1 MRDQAES
8 LRNKLLE
15 HKSRIPVR
23 TLAVTSGKGGVG
35 KSNFALNFSIELAN
49 RGHSVLLFDMDIGMG
64 NIDILSGV
72 SSAYSIADFFSEN
85 PVPLKNLITELP
97 GGIHFISGGSGLS
110 KLPEI
115 NKESFY
121 SFTKEFTSLLDEYQY
136 IIFDMSAG
144 LNETSLPFIL
154 SVDEVVVVTTPE
166 PTSITD
172 AYSVI
177 KYITLEREE
186 LPFYIIINRTHN
198 ADEGM
203 QTFNR
208 ISKVLWHF
216 LQKDVVL
223 LGIVP
228 DDINI
233 ANAVKRQIPFIHYDA
248 KAPSSLALSQL
259 TDRFCQ
265 QEFTL
270 RDGLPKINFVTKLKR
285 FLFNR

>member
-1 MRDQAES
+1 MKDQAES
-8 LRNKLLE
+8 LRNKLIE
-15 HKSRIPVR
+15 HKSMIPVR

-35 KSNFALNFSIELAN
+35 KSNFALNFSIELAK
-49 RGHSVLLFDMDIGMG
+49 RGFSVLLFDMDIGMG
-64 NIDILSGV
+64 NIDILSGA
-72 SSAYSIADFFSEN
+72 SSAYSIADFFSKN

-97 GGIHFISGGSGLS
+97 GGIHFIAGGSGLS

-121 SFTKEFTSLLDEYQY
+121 SFTKEFTSLLSEYQY

-154 SVDEVVVVTTPE
+154 SVDEVIVVTTPE

-177 KYITLEREE
+177 KYISLEKKE
-186 LPFYIIINRTHN
+186 LPFYIIINRSHN
-198 ADEGM
+198 VEEGM
-203 QTFNR
+203 ETFNR
-208 ISKVLWHF
+208 ISKVLSHF
-216 LQKDVVL
+216 LQKDVFL

-233 ANAVKRQIPFIHYDA
+233 QNAVKRQIPFIHYDM
-248 KAPSSLALSQL
+248 KAPSSRALAQL
-259 TDRFCQ
+259 TDKFCR

-270 RDGLPKINFVTKLKR
+270 RDDLPKINFVTKLKQ